1 MTEQVNNLTPTY
13 HAIQTYS
20 LTTDNKKEVLLS
32 QRGRT
37 MLRVCQSLVSFNSTK
52 RQEHSLLLL
61 VT

>member
-20 LTTDNKKEVLLS
+20 LTTDNKKVLLS

-37 MLRVCQSLVSFNSTK
+37 MLRVCQSVVSFNSTK
-52 RQEHSLLLL
+52 RLLLL